1 MCNWYASKGQKYTDR
16 GEEDLEE
23 EEEVYLLV
31 VQIPAVLNNW
41 VELNNKGFMSW
52 KIAPPPPISIFEN
65 GGGIGFKRCGIT
77 FLCSSHRNNHR
88 RRIKTEDKAKV
99 VAAVFGRQN
108 LFNSLPL

>member
-1 MCNWYASKGQKYTDR
+1 MCIWYASKGQKYTDR

-52 KIAPPPPISIFEN
+52 KIAPPPPPSPYLGT
-65 GGGIGFKRCGIT
+65 GGE
-77 FLCSSHRNNHR
+77 LDLNAVELPSSALH
-88 RRIKTEDKAKV
+88 IEIIIEE
-99 VAAVFGRQN
+99 G
-108 LFNSLPL
+108 

>member
-1 MCNWYASKGQKYTDR
+1 MCIWYASKGQKYTDR

-52 KIAPPPPISIFEN
+52 KIASPPPPNTIFVD
-65 GGGIGFKRCGIT
+65 GGE
-77 FLCSSHRNNHR
+77 LDLNAVELSSSALH
-88 RRIKTEDKAKV
+88 IEIIIEE
-99 VAAVFGRQN
+99 G
-108 LFNSLPL
+108 